1 MLDALGRTFE
11 AAIGEVVPSVD
22 AASRAYLVKIDLPAV
37 PQLRSGLFGR
47 ARFVVGTQPVL
58 AVPSSAV
65 MERGQ
70 VQSVYVVENGA
81 AHLRLVTIGRK
92 FADRA
97 EVLSGLNAGDQ
108 ALSPIPVGLAD
119 GSMVEIRQ

>member
-1 MLDALGRTFE
+1 
-11 AAIGEVVPSVD
+11 
-22 AASRAYLVKIDLPAV
+22 
-37 PQLRSGLFGR
+37 
-47 ARFVVGTQPVL
+47 
-58 AVPSSAV
+58 

-70 VQSVYVVENGA
+70 VQSVFVVENGA
-81 AHLRLVTIGRK
+81 ARLRLITIGRK
-92 FADRA
+92 MADRA